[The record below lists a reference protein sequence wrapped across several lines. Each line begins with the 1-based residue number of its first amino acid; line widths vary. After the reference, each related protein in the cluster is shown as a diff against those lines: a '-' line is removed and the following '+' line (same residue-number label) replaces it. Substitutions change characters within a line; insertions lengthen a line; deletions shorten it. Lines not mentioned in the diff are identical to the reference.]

1 MLGPFY
7 HVHLFSSTCRQH
19 DVSLVVVHCATETW
33 FCGLTFTSCTPVQ
46 CWDQCWTQPSK
57 ADKEKFRYCCR
68 GGRGRHAFMFMRH
81 TNMFGWL
88 GMLVFNAVPFI
99 YELRALLDWSCT
111 PTTLT
116 LFDWLKLEV
125 SLLSCTCWLRV

>member
-1 MLGPFY
+1 MSGTKLHCWKSWLNTHQPA
-7 HVHLFSSTCRQH
+7 SEKTQH
-19 DVSLVVVHCATETW
+19 
-33 FCGLTFTSCTPVQ
+33 
-46 CWDQCWTQPSK
+46 
-57 ADKEKFRYCCR
+57 RCR

-88 GMLVFNAVPFI
+88 GMQVFNAVPFI

-125 SLLSCTCWLRV
+125 RLLPCKS

>member
-1 MLGPFY
+1 
-7 HVHLFSSTCRQH
+7 
-19 DVSLVVVHCATETW
+19 
-33 FCGLTFTSCTPVQ
+33 
-46 CWDQCWTQPSK
+46 
-57 ADKEKFRYCCR
+57 
-68 GGRGRHAFMFMRH
+68 MFMRH

-88 GMLVFNAVPFI
+88 GMQVFNAVPFI

-125 SLLSCTCWLRV
+125 RLLPCKS

>member
-1 MLGPFY
+1 
-7 HVHLFSSTCRQH
+7 
-19 DVSLVVVHCATETW
+19 
-33 FCGLTFTSCTPVQ
+33 
-46 CWDQCWTQPSK
+46 
-57 ADKEKFRYCCR
+57 
-68 GGRGRHAFMFMRH
+68 MFMRH

-88 GMLVFNAVPFI
+88 GMQVFNAVPFI

-125 SLLSCTCWLRV
+125 SLLSGICWMCVCVNVDPAWIDMLTLLDSFNLKVKLLDASADPAHM

>member
-1 MLGPFY
+1 
-7 HVHLFSSTCRQH
+7 
-19 DVSLVVVHCATETW
+19 
-33 FCGLTFTSCTPVQ
+33 
-46 CWDQCWTQPSK
+46 
-57 ADKEKFRYCCR
+57 
-68 GGRGRHAFMFMRH
+68 MFMRH

-88 GMLVFNAVPFI
+88 GMLAFNAVPFI

-125 SLLSCTCWLRV
+125 SLLSYTCQVCVKVDRAYIGMLTLLDCRNMKVRLLDADADLA